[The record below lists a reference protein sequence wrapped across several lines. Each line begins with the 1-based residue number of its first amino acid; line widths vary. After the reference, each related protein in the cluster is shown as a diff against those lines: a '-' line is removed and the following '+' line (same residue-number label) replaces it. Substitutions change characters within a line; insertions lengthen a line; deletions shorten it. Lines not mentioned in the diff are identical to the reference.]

1 MRVLNSEESSKVL
14 GGNVVYTAAFI
25 GAICK
30 VVDLL
35 FNIGESIGSAI
46 RRSTDHDICP
56 IK

>member
-1 MRVLNSEESSKVL
+1 MRKLNYKECLNIK
-14 GGNVVYTAAFI
+14 GGNITYTAAFI

-35 FNIGESIGSAI
+35 FNIGENIGSAI
-46 RRSTDHDICP
+46 RRSVDHDICP